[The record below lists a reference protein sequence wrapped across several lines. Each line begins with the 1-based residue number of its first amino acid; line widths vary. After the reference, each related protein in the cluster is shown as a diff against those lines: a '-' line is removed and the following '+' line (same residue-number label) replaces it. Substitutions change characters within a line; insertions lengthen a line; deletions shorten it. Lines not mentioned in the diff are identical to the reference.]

1 MWDGLFDGSF
11 HDGGRSLLSGEVLL
25 AQVALDLADLLVDFV
40 YLEPD

>member
-11 HDGGRSLLSGEVLL
+11 HDGGWSLLCGEVLL
-25 AQVALDLADLLVDFV
+25 AQVALDLADLLVDLV